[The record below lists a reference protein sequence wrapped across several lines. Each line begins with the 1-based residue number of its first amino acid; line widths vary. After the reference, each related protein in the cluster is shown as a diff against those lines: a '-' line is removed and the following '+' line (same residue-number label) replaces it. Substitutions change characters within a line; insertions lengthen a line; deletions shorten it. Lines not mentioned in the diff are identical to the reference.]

1 MPALQLHTEAF
12 VLSKKPPADRFQQI
26 TVLSAS
32 HGQLLCLRR
41 VAVKSA
47 STSVALDLFD
57 EADLWLE
64 SSNQGRTWFVK
75 EVRVLARHDAI
86 GRSYDALRFA
96 SAFAAV
102 IARNPVSEDSR
113 ERVHALVRQTLAAF
127 ATAARPDIVHFKA
140 LYCFARDE
148 GYPVKQE
155 WLRGLAEA
163 ERAAA
168 AEILN
173 QPLAAQTAAAPVV
186 ARLAARLGDYLRDH
200 TEILLE

>member
-1 MPALQLHTEAF
+1 VPALQLQTEAF
-12 VLSKKPPADRFQQI
+12 VLLKKPPADRFQQF

-32 HGQLLCLRR
+32 HGLLLCLRR

-57 EADLWLE
+57 ETDLWLE
-64 SSNQGRTWFVK
+64 SSNQGRTWFVR
-75 EVRVLARHDAI
+75 EARVLTRHDAI

-96 SAFAAV
+96 SAFAAI
-102 IARNPVSEDSR
+102 IARNSVSDDSR
-113 ERVHALVRQTLAAF
+113 ERVYALARQTLAAF
-127 ATAARPDIVHFKA
+127 ATGRRPDVVHLKA

-148 GYPVKQE
+148 GYPVKQD
-155 WLRGLAEA
+155 WLRSLAA
-163 ERAAA
+163 ADRAAA

-173 QPLAAQTAAAPVV
+173 QPLAAQTADAPVV
-186 ARLAARLGDYLRDH
+186 ARLTARLGDYLRGH

>member
-1 MPALQLHTEAF
+1 MPALPLHTEAF
-12 VLSKKPPADRFQQI
+12 VLLKKPPADRFQQV

-32 HGQLLCLRR
+32 HGLLLCLRR

-47 STSVALDLFD
+47 ATSVALDLFD

-64 SSNQGRTWFVK
+64 SANQGRTWFVK
-75 EVRVLARHDAI
+75 EVRVLARHAAI

-113 ERVHALVRQTLAAF
+113 ERVHSLVRQTFAAF
-127 ATAARPDIVHFKA
+127 ATAARPDIVHLKA

-155 WLRGLAEA
+155 WLRGLTDA

-168 AEILN
+168 AELLN

-186 ARLAARLGDYLRDH
+186 ARLTDRLRDYLRGH

>member
-12 VLSKKPPADRFQQI
+12 VLLKKPPADRFQQV

-64 SSNQGRTWFVK
+64 SSNQGRTWFVR
-75 EVRVLARHDAI
+75 EVRVLTRHAAI

-102 IARNPVSEDSR
+102 IARNAVSEDSR
-113 ERVHALVRQTLAAF
+113 ERVYALVRQTFAAF
-127 ATAARPDIVHFKA
+127 ATAARPDIAHLKA

-163 ERAAA
+163 ERTAA

-173 QPLAAQTAAAPVV
+173 QPLATQTAAAPVV
-186 ARLAARLGDYLRDH
+186 ARLAARLGDYLRGH
-200 TEILLE
+200 TEILVE

>member
-1 MPALQLHTEAF
+1 MPGLPLHTEAF
-12 VLSKKPPADRFQQI
+12 VLLKKPPADRFQQV

-64 SSNQGRTWFVK
+64 SSNQGRTWFVR
-75 EVRVLARHDAI
+75 EVRVLTRHAAI

-102 IARNPVSEDSR
+102 IARNAVSEDSR
-113 ERVHALVRQTLAAF
+113 ERVYALVRQTFAAF
-127 ATAARPDIVHFKA
+127 ATAARPDIVHLKA

-163 ERAAA
+163 ERTAA

-173 QPLAAQTAAAPVV
+173 QPLATQTAAAPVV
-186 ARLAARLGDYLRDH
+186 ARLAARLGDYLRGH

>member
-1 MPALQLHTEAF
+1 MPALQLQTEAF
-12 VLSKKPPADRFQQI
+12 VLLKKPPADRFQQF

-32 HGQLLCLRR
+32 HGLLLCLRR

-57 EADLWLE
+57 ETDLWLE
-64 SSNQGRTWFVK
+64 SSNQGRTWFVR
-75 EVRVLARHDAI
+75 EARVLTRHDAI

-96 SAFAAV
+96 SAFAAI
-102 IARNPVSEDSR
+102 IARNSVSDDSR
-113 ERVHALVRQTLAAF
+113 ERVYALARQTLAAF
-127 ATAARPDIVHFKA
+127 ATGRRPDVVHLKA

-148 GYPVKQE
+148 GYPVKQD
-155 WLRGLAEA
+155 WLRSLAA
-163 ERAAA
+163 ADRAAA

-173 QPLAAQTAAAPVV
+173 QPLAAQTADAPVV
-186 ARLAARLGDYLRDH
+186 ARLTARLGDYLRGH

>member
-12 VLSKKPPADRFQQI
+12 VLLKKPPADRFQQV

-64 SSNQGRTWFVK
+64 SSNQGRTWFVR
-75 EVRVLARHDAI
+75 EVRVLTRHAAI

-102 IARNPVSEDSR
+102 IARNAVSEDSR
-113 ERVHALVRQTLAAF
+113 ERVYALVRQTFAAF
-127 ATAARPDIVHFKA
+127 ATAARPDIVHLKA

-163 ERAAA
+163 ERTAA

-173 QPLAAQTAAAPVV
+173 QPLATQTAAAPVV
-186 ARLAARLGDYLRDH
+186 ARLAARLGDYLRGH
-200 TEILLE
+200 TEILVE

>member
-1 MPALQLHTEAF
+1 MPALPLQTEAF
-12 VLSKKPPADRFQQI
+12 VLLKKPPADRFQQL
-26 TVLSAS
+26 TVLTAG
-32 HGQLLCLRR
+32 HGLLLCLRR

-47 STSVALDLFD
+47 ATSVALDLFD
-57 EADLWLE
+57 HADLWLE

-75 EVRVLARHDAI
+75 EVRVLARYDAI

-127 ATAARPDIVHFKA
+127 ASAARPDIVHLKA

-155 WLRGLAEA
+155 WLRGLADA

-186 ARLAARLGDYLRDH
+186 ARLTARLGDYLRGH